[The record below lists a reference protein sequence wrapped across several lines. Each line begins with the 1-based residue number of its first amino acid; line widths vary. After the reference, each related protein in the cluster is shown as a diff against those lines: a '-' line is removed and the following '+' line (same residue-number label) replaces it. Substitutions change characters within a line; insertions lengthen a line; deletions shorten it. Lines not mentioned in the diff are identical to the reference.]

1 MIEVLQLQGDTRPGV
16 YLLLTKYNKKWSG
29 FYYNLFFRCK
39 GWLNPESVKEF
50 WLFSIQ
56 FMQWVHEGFWSV
68 PLLRQTNASC
78 SSEEVFDNRHVIKW
92 ADFSYCLAARQ
103 LPGRTAS
110 YESDRV
116 NMITWISDVIS
127 IILYAG
133 IRWSIGVFYAITAWD
148 LQINQ
153 FVDLV
158 WDKHSGNVPFWG
170 FLYNGTI

>member
-1 MIEVLQLQGDTRPGV
+1 MQGVTEPWECERVLVILYSIYAMSAWGFLERTFASPNKCFMLQWG
-16 YLLLTKYNKKWSG
+16 
-29 FYYNLFFRCK
+29 
-39 GWLNPESVKEF
+39 SV
-50 WLFSIQ
+50 W
-56 FMQWVHEGFWSV
+56 
-68 PLLRQTNASC
+68 
-78 SSEEVFDNRHVIKW
+78 NRHVIKW

-148 LQINQ
+148 FFVLQQ
-153 FVDLV
+153 FYFPVNEGLV
-158 WDKHSGNVPFWG
+158 V
-170 FLYNGTI
+170 FLSFLFNGSI